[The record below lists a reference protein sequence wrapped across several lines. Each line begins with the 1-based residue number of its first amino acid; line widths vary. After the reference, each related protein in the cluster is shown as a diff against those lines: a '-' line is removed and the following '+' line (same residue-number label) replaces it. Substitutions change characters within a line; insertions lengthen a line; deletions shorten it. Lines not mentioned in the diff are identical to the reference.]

1 MVMERR
7 IVPSGLRDDD
17 DDYDDDDDDDDDD
30 AESLL
35 RMKLQ

>member
-1 MVMERR
+1 VVMERR